1 MVNYKLSDASSTT
14 LLYYPLFK
22 DAKCKLGPALEAYVG
37 VTPFQSAQLPGYFDA
52 DDEIVLSCIASFYG
66 VSAMVSHRMV
76 QKNPLLSVSMDL
88 CDVYWL

>member
-1 MVNYKLSDASSTT
+1 MVNYKLPDASSTT

-37 VTPFQSAQLPGYFDA
+37 VTPFQSAQLPVYFDA
-52 DDEIVLSCIASFYG
+52 DDEIVLSCIASSCG

-76 QKNPLLSVSMDL
+76 QNNPLLSVSMDL
-88 CDVYWL
+88 YDMYWL